1 MTTQANETTTE
12 MILRQIEV
20 FVGVFPEWTPDTP
33 ANRLRLAQHLGWN
46 LDMVQMARDAR
57 PKAILPDVREVIAA
71 YEDKLAIQ
79 RATVQNLHDLLWEE
93 IRRIN
98 AAQEEMRHILK
109 ELREA
114 TA

>member
-71 YEDKLAIQ
+71 YEEKVASL
-79 RATVQNLHDLLWEE
+79 RAREQNIADLLENE
-93 IRRIN
+93 VDRI
-98 AAQEEMRHILK
+98 AAALEEMRIILG
-109 ELREA
+109 EMRDR
-114 TA
+114 